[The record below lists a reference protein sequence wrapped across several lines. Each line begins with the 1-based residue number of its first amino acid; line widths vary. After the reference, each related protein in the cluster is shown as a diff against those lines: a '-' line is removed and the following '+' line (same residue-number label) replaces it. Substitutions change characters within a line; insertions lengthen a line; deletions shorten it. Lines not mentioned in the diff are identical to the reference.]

1 MAFRIIRNDITKISA
16 DAIVN
21 TTNSHPIIGRGT
33 NFSIYKAAGKE
44 KLLVARNEIGII
56 QLGNSAWTESYELK
70 RNGIKYII
78 HTIGTKYRWKKT
90 SFTCREK

>member
-44 KLLVARNEIGII
+44 KLLAARN
-56 QLGNSAWTESYELK
+56 
-70 RNGIKYII
+70 
-78 HTIGTKYRWKKT
+78 
-90 SFTCREK
+90 